1 MDKLIRKT
9 SYIIAVG
16 FGLGL
21 IPKAPGTFGS
31 LLGVALGVTLGFFPV
46 ELAVSTLLILTILS
60 VFIIKEAEKE
70 FKSHD
75 PSAIVVDEIIGQ
87 AIPLIFIEATVINI
101 ALSFLFFRLFDII
114 KKGPVGYVDKHVKG
128 ALGVMLDDVVAGF
141 LALGVVW
148 GLGQTLV

>member
-1 MDKLIRKT
+1 MDKLIRKI
-9 SYIIAVG
+9 SYVIAVG

-31 LLGVALGVTLGFFPV
+31 LLGVVLGVTLGFFPV
-46 ELAVSTLLILTILS
+46 ELAVSTLLILAILS

-87 AIPLIFIEATVINI
+87 AIPLIFIEATFFNI

-128 ALGVMLDDVVAGF
+128 ALGVMLDDIVAGF
-141 LALGVVW
+141 LALSVVW
-148 GLGQTLV
+148 GLGQTLI

>member
-1 MDKLIRKT
+1 M
-9 SYIIAVG
+9 V
-16 FGLGL
+16 
-21 IPKAPGTFGS
+21 
-31 LLGVALGVTLGFFPV
+31 LGVTLGFFPV

-75 PSAIVVDEIIGQ
+75 PSAIVIDEIIGQ
-87 AIPLIFIEATVINI
+87 AIPLIFIEATFFNI

-128 ALGVMLDDVVAGF
+128 ALGVMLDDIVAGF

-148 GLGQTLV
+148 GLGQTLI